1 MQRAIWIV
9 TFLIILAGAYFWV
22 VVHEND
28 TIKVNDIN
36 TRLELQN
43 DNINTI
49 SEEQNRL
56 DLRYIGHGKHLKEI
70 QDEFRAHYD
79 EYTKKMGQIDDEFIK
94 MQLDMDELG
103 KRLTKKINGVKSDLE
118 DIQDE
123 YDANFRNYQRRISN
137 LEKSQE
143 TMVQD
148 IKDINALLLTI
159 KEKLKIDK

>member
-9 TFLIILAGAYFWV
+9 TFLIILAGAYFWI

-28 TIKVNDIN
+28 TVKVNGID
-36 TRLELQN
+36 TRLEQQN

-70 QDEFRAHYD
+70 QDEFHAHYD
-79 EYTKKMGQIDDEFIK
+79 EYTKKMGQIDDEFVK
-94 MQLDMDELG
+94 VQLDMDDLG
-103 KRLTKKINGVKSDLE
+103 KRLTKKINEVKADIE
-118 DIQDE
+118 DMKDE
-123 YDANFRNYQRRISN
+123 YDTNFRNYQRRISD
-137 LEKSQE
+137 LEKSKE
-143 TMVQD
+143 TTTQD

-159 KEKLKIDK
+159 KEKLKIE